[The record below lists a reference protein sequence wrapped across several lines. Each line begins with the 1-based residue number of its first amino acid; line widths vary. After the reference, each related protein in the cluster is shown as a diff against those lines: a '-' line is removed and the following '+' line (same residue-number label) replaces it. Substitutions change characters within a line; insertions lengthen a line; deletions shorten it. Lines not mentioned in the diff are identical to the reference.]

1 MDIENPH
8 RLALQI
14 VRRGQEQAR
23 GATSRNQQYATPEEP
38 GGHGTCKAD
47 ESRRIGKG
55 MHDPKLLVARHGHC
69 QRLWRQRFHA
79 GFSGLGAIFVTM
91 GRQMRTW
98 SLYGRGKGSSRTAE
112 PNDAGA
118 ANMMTT
124 HPFDDDKL
132 REECGIFGVHGADGA
147 SAIVALGLHA
157 LQHRGQEA
165 AGITS
170 WDGHEFHTHRA
181 MGHVAGN
188 FDRDDI
194 IRSLAGDVACGHVR
208 YSTTGETALRNVQ
221 PLYAELSSGGFAVAH
236 NGNIS
241 NAMTLRRELVRRGSI
256 FQSTSDT
263 EVIIHLVATSNYR
276 TLLDRFIDALKRV
289 EGAYSLICM
298 TPEGM
303 IACRDPLG
311 IRPLVMGRLGDAII
325 FASETVA
332 FDVVGADF
340 IRSVDPG
347 EVIVVTQGSEIRS
360 HRPFGDHHPR
370 PCIFEHVYFSRP
382 DSIVD
387 GNSIYSVRKAIG
399 AQLAIESPVEADL
412 VIPVPDSGVPA
423 AIGYAQESGI
433 PFELGIIRSH
443 YVGRTFIQPG
453 DKVRHLGV
461 KLKHNANRALI
472 DGKSIVLIDDSIVRG
487 TTSLKIVQMM
497 REAGAREVHMRI
509 ASPPTRHSCFYGVDT
524 PERAKLLAHKLDVEG
539 MRNFIHAD
547 SLAFVS
553 ITGLYKALGEQQRAD
568 IRPQYC
574 DACFTGDYPTRLT
587 DLDEQDQGSQLALLA
602 ERVV

>member
-1 MDIENPH
+1 M
-8 RLALQI
+8 L
-14 VRRGQEQAR
+14 
-23 GATSRNQQYATPEEP
+23 
-38 GGHGTCKAD
+38 
-47 ESRRIGKG
+47 
-55 MHDPKLLVARHGHC
+55 
-69 QRLWRQRFHA
+69 
-79 GFSGLGAIFVTM
+79 
-91 GRQMRTW
+91 
-98 SLYGRGKGSSRTAE
+98 
-112 PNDAGA
+112 
-118 ANMMTT
+118 TT
-124 HPFDDDKL
+124 NPFDDDKL
-132 REECGIFGVHGADGA
+132 REECGVFGVSGAAD
-147 SAIVALGLHA
+147 SAAALVALGLHA

-170 WDGHEFHTHRA
+170 FDGAHFHTHRA

-188 FDRDDI
+188 FDKDEV
-194 IRSLAGDVACGHVR
+194 IRALPGNVAVGHVR

-221 PLYAELSSGGFAVAH
+221 PLYADLATGGFAIAH

-241 NAMTLRRELVRRGSI
+241 NAMRLRRDLVRTGSI

-263 EVIIHLVATSNYR
+263 ETIIHLVATSSYR
-276 TLLDRFIDALKRV
+276 TLLDKFIDALKRV

-311 IRPLVMGRLGDAII
+311 IRPLVMGKLGDAVI

-332 FDVVGADF
+332 LDVVGATF
-340 IRSVDPG
+340 ERAVEPG
-347 EVIVVTQGSEIRS
+347 ELIVVQGGNLRS
-360 HRPFGDHHPR
+360 LHPFGTQPAR
-370 PCIFEHVYFSRP
+370 PCIFEYVYFSRP
-382 DSIVD
+382 DSIADDRSV
-387 GNSIYSVRKAIG
+387 YSVRKAIG
-399 AQLAIESPVEADL
+399 AQLAIEAPVEADL

-472 DGKSIVLIDDSIVRG
+472 QGKRVVLIDDSIVRG

-497 REAGAREVHMRI
+497 REAGAAEVHMRI

-524 PERAKLLAHKLDVEG
+524 PERAKLLAAKMDLGE
-539 MRNFIHAD
+539 MTRYIQAD

-553 ITGLYKALGEQQRAD
+553 IDGLYKALGETHRAD
-568 IRPQYC
+568 IRPSHC
-574 DACFTGDYPTRLT
+574 DACFTGDYPTTLT
-587 DLDEQDQGSQLALLA
+587 DQDDAVEVDQFALLA
-602 ERVV
+602 ERVN